1 MKLLLIPLLA
11 SSCTSLS
18 WEEAGR
24 FVMPNYAEVSYDT
37 EGDRPDGWNTD
48 TIGFT
53 LGWQLQ
59 AQPVRITSSGRTANG
74 GDIEPIPV
82 VQPALV
88 QQLAENQ
95 VELQDLQKQTLLD
108 QVGQRETIAGG
119 AAALLVGLLTVL
131 RHFGLLGGR
140 PKESGEAEA

>member
-24 FVMPNYAEVSYDT
+24 FVMPNYAEVSYDV
-37 EGDRPDGWNTD
+37 ESERPDGWNAD

-59 AQPVRITSSGRTANG
+59 AQPVRIESSGRTVNG
-74 GDIEPIPV
+74 GDIDPIPV

-88 QQLAENQ
+88 AQLAENQ
-95 VELQDLQKQTLLD
+95 VELQEIQKRTMLD
-108 QVGQRETIAGG
+108 SIGQRESIAGG
-119 AAALLVGLLTVL
+119 AAAVLVAVLAAL

-140 PKESGEAEA
+140 PKDPGEAEA

>member
-1 MKLLLIPLLA
+1 MGKLTLFILLA

-18 WEEAGR
+18 WDEAGR
-24 FVMPNYAEVSYDT
+24 FVMPNYAEVSYET
-37 EGDRPDGWNTD
+37 EDQRPDGWNAD

-74 GDIEPIPV
+74 GAIEPIPV

-88 QQLAENQ
+88 TQLAENQ
-95 VELQDLQKQTLLD
+95 AQLQEIQKRTLLD
-108 QVGQRETIAGG
+108 SVGQRESIAGG
-119 AAALLVGLLTVL
+119 AAALLVGLL
-131 RHFGLLGGR
+131 GGK
-140 PKESGEAEA
+140 PKDPGEVEA

>member
-1 MKLLLIPLLA
+1 MKALVALA
-11 SSCTSLS
+11 MLASCTSLS

-24 FVMPNYAEVSYDT
+24 FVMPNYAEVSYET
-37 EGDRPDGWNTD
+37 EDDRPDGWNAN

-82 VQPALV
+82 VQPELLK
-88 QQLAENQ
+88 QLTENQ
-95 VELQDLQKQTLLD
+95 IEIQEMQKQTFVD
-108 QVGQRETIAGG
+108 QIGTRETIAGG
-119 AAALLVGLLTVL
+119 ASTILVALLVFL
-131 RHFGLLGGR
+131 RRYLGGGKS
-140 PKESGEAEA
+140 PGSGEEIV